1 MKTIDTITYDASCAL
16 ELRAKAEQA
25 LSNATDYVIDSDIMF
40 QMVSDDLK
48 RIKAIQKEVE
58 EKRISITGPLNQAV
72 KATNDLFR
80 APKEYLDR
88 AEATLKKSMV
98 AYTTEK
104 QRIVEEERA
113 KVEAERRRLAEEER
127 MALEAAIVAEQEAYA
142 AEMAGDQELA
152 EKSMNEA
159 RNALSQADRVAMSA
173 NMMAV
178 SSAEPE
184 LKVSGISSR
193 LTYRAEVTDMM
204 ALVTAVAQ
212 GTAPIECLQVD
223 TKFLGQMAR
232 AFKKSGQIYPGVQS
246 IEERSISARSF

>member
-1 MKTIDTITYDASCAL
+1 MKTIDTVSYDASAAL
-16 ELRAKAEQA
+16 ALTATAEQA
-25 LSNATDYVIDSDIMF
+25 LSNATAYVIDSDIMF

-48 RIKAIQKEVE
+48 KIKALQKEVE
-58 EKRISITGPLNQAV
+58 EKRTSITGPLNQAI
-72 KATNDLFR
+72 KAVNDLFR

-104 QRIVEEERA
+104 QRIAEEERSKA
-113 KVEAERRRLAEEER
+113 EAELKRLAEEER
-127 MALEAAIVAEQEAYA
+127 MALEAARIAEQEAHA
-142 AEMAGDQELA
+142 AAMAGDQELA

-173 NMMAV
+173 NIMAV

-184 LKVSGISSR
+184 LKVSGISAR
-193 LTYRAEVTDMM
+193 VTYRAEVTDMM
-204 ALVTAVAQ
+204 ALVNAVAQ